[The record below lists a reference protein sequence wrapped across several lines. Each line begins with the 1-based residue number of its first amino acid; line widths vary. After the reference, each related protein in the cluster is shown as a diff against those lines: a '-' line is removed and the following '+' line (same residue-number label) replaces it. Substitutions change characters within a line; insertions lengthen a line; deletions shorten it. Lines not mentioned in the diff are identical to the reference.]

1 MDDAAAPGTGD
12 IPMSGHQAPSG
23 ALLDQA
29 LENIAASAV
38 VVDDDGLILAANSAA
53 QNVLGRDATEFV
65 GEDFHDLLH
74 RDKHGHSM
82 PRTRCRI
89 RKALLT
95 GDTRHGDAEWFVRGD
110 GALVQLSW
118 LVTPYTPGPG
128 VTGALTLLYELKRE
142 DSCQSEDVYSA
153 PLTELD
159 RLALLAET
167 TTQLTSTL
175 DVDKALHRLAALTV
189 PRLADWAVVDLLT
202 ERDEVRRTLV
212 MQHKDG
218 ILIQRDDL
226 QGPMPPVPEESPM
239 PLSRALRGAASTLA
253 GPATYQGPPDSGIA
267 VEQQRLFTETGMHSA
282 VIAPIRGLRDVLGAL
297 TLGRAQRH
305 DAFTAADLPL
315 LEDLTRRAGLALDN
329 ARLYQRQRKVAE
341 TMQRHL
347 LPQLPTLPGLEMT
360 ARYVPAPDA
369 SSVGGDWYDA
379 FALAS
384 PAHALA
390 IGDVVGHDL
399 DAAAGMAQVR
409 NMLRA
414 FAWSH
419 CEAAPSTVVTRL
431 DEAVMHIAEVPMA
444 TMILARLTLG
454 DDALWRLRWT
464 NAGHPPPLLVTHDG
478 QARYLDEAHGILLG
492 TGVTKPRPDAVT
504 VLPPGATL
512 LLYTDG
518 LVESPRHSLDHGL
531 NRLRRHAA
539 SLAHR
544 PLDSFCDSLLDQV
557 RPNDNDD
564 DVAVIALRTPTPA
577 LGQRRGRPFAS
588 AVDES

>member
-1 MDDAAAPGTGD
+1 MDDVAAPGESVL
-12 IPMSGHQAPSG
+12 PSGHQSRSG
-23 ALLDQA
+23 TLLEGT
-29 LENIAASAV
+29 LENLRASAIA
-38 VVDDDGLILAANSAA
+38 VDDDGLIVAVNTAA
-53 QNVLGRDATEFV
+53 QILLGRQAAELV
-65 GEDFHDLLH
+65 GQDLHDLLH
-74 RDKHGHSM
+74 RDEYGHSV
-82 PRTRCRI
+82 PRTRCRM

-95 GDTRHGDAEWFVRGD
+95 GDTGHGDAEWFARGD
-110 GALVQLSW
+110 GTLVRLSW
-118 LVTPYTPGPG
+118 LVTPCTPGPSG
-128 VTGALTLLYELKRE
+128 AAALTLLYEPKRSNVRHS
-142 DSCQSEDVYSA
+142 DGGQSS

-175 DVDKALHRLAALTV
+175 DVDEALHRLAALTV
-189 PRLADWAVVDLLT
+189 PRLADWAVFDLLT
-202 ERDEVRRTLV
+202 ERDEVRRVLV
-212 MQHKDG
+212 VEHKDG
-218 ILIQRDDL
+218 ILVERDDL
-226 QGPMPPVPEESPM
+226 QGPMPPVPSESPM
-239 PLSRALRGAASTLA
+239 PLSRALRGAASSLA

-267 VEQQRLFTETGMHSA
+267 VEQQALFTATGMHSA
-282 VIAPIRGLRDVLGAL
+282 VIAPIRGLREVLGAL
-297 TLGRAQRH
+297 TLGRSQRH
-305 DAFTAADLPL
+305 DAFTPADLPL

-347 LPQLPTLPGLEMT
+347 LPQLPVLPGLEMT

-379 FALAS
+379 FALAAH
-384 PAHALA
+384 AHALA

-419 CEAAPSTVVTRL
+419 PEAAPSAVVARL

-454 DDALWRLRWT
+454 EDALWRLRWT

-478 QARYLDEAHGILLG
+478 QTRYLDQGHGILLG
-492 TGVTKPRPDAVT
+492 TGVTRPRPDAVT
-504 VLPPGATL
+504 VLPAQATL

-518 LVESPRHSLDHGL
+518 LVESPHHSIDHGL
-531 NRLRRHAA
+531 DRLRRHAA

-544 PLDSFCDSLLDQV
+544 PLDSFCDLLLDQV
-557 RPNDNDD
+557 RPSDNDD
-564 DVAVIALRTPTPA
+564 DVAMIALRTPRFT
-577 LGQRRGRPFAS
+577 
-588 AVDES
+588 

>member
-1 MDDAAAPGTGD
+1 MDGFAAPGRGD
-12 IPMSGHQAPSG
+12 GPPSRYQARSG
-23 ALLDQA
+23 ALLDETLRNLRA
-29 LENIAASAV
+29 PAV
-38 VVDDDGLILAANSAA
+38 AVDEDGLIVAVNSAA
-53 QNVLGRDATEFV
+53 LSLLGRDASALV
-65 GEDFHDLLH
+65 GQDSHDLLH
-74 RDKHGHSM
+74 RDRYGHSV

-95 GDTRHGDAEWFVRGD
+95 GDTGQGDGEWFVRGD
-110 GALVQLSW
+110 GTLVQLSW
-118 LVTPYTPGPG
+118 LVTPYTPDPG
-128 VTGALTLLYELKRE
+128 GEGALALLYEPKQPDVRPGDGE
-142 DSCQSEDVYSA
+142 QSV

-175 DVDKALHRLAALTV
+175 DVDEALRRLAALTV
-189 PRLADWAVVDLLT
+189 PRLADWAVFDLLT
-202 ERDEVRRTLV
+202 ERDEVRRVLV
-212 MQHKDG
+212 MEHKDG
-218 ILIQRDDL
+218 VLIEREDL
-226 QGPMPPVPEESPM
+226 QGPMPPVPAESPM
-239 PLSRALRGAASTLA
+239 PLSRALRGASSSLA

-267 VEQQRLFTETGMHSA
+267 VEQQRLFTATGMHSA
-282 VIAPIRGLRDVLGAL
+282 LIAPIRGLRDVLGAL
-297 TLGRAQRH
+297 TLGRAQRP
-305 DAFTAADLPL
+305 DAFTPADLPL

-347 LPQLPTLPGLEMT
+347 LPQLPVLPGVEMT

-379 FALAS
+379 FALTG

-399 DAAAGMAQVR
+399 DAAAGMAQIR

-419 CEAAPSTVVTRL
+419 PEAAPSAVVTQL
-431 DEAVMHIAEVPMA
+431 DEAVMHIAEVPVA
-444 TMILARLTLG
+444 TMILATLTRG
-454 DDALWRLRWT
+454 DDQFWRLRWT

-478 QARYLDEAHGILLG
+478 RTRYLDEAHGMLLG
-492 TGVTKPRPDAVT
+492 TGATRSRSDAVT
-504 VLPPGATL
+504 VLPPQATL

-518 LVESPRHSLDHGL
+518 LVESRHHSIDHGL
-531 NRLRRHAA
+531 DRLRRHAA

-544 PLDSFCDSLLDQV
+544 PLNPFCDQLLDQV
-557 RPNDNDD
+557 RPSDNDD
-564 DVAVIALRTPTPA
+564 DVAMIALRTPPA
-577 LGQRRGRPFAS
+577 DRSG
-588 AVDES
+588 

>member
-1 MDDAAAPGTGD
+1 MDDVAAPGRE
-12 IPMSGHQAPSG
+12 SGLSG
-23 ALLDQA
+23 DQA
-29 LENIAASAV
+29 RSGTLLGGTLENLQEAAIA
-38 VVDDDGLILAANSAA
+38 VDDDGLIVAVNSAA
-53 QNVLGRDATEFV
+53 RSLLGREDSELV
-65 GEDFHDLLH
+65 GQDFHDLLH
-74 RDKHGHSM
+74 RDRYGHSV
-82 PRTRCRI
+82 PRTRCRM

-95 GDTRHGDAEWFVRGD
+95 GDTRHGDAEWFARGD
-110 GALVQLSW
+110 GTLVQLSW
-118 LVTPYTPGPG
+118 LVTPYAPAPGG
-128 VTGALTLLYELKRE
+128 TGALAMLYAPEQPDVRH
-142 DSCQSEDVYSA
+142 SEGGHSA

-175 DVDKALHRLAALTV
+175 DVDEALHRLAALTV
-189 PRLADWAVVDLLT
+189 PRLADWAVFDLLT
-202 ERDEVRRTLV
+202 ERDEVRRVLV
-212 MQHKDG
+212 MEHKDG
-218 ILIQRDDL
+218 ILVERDDL
-226 QGPMPPVPEESPM
+226 QGPMPPVPAESPM
-239 PLSRALRGAASTLA
+239 PLSRALRGAASSLA

-267 VEQQRLFTETGMHSA
+267 VEQQRLFTATGMHSA
-282 VIAPIRGLRDVLGAL
+282 AIAPIRGLRDVLGAL

-305 DAFTAADLPL
+305 DAFTPADLPL

-347 LPQLPTLPGLEMT
+347 LPQLPVLPGLEMT

-379 FALAS
+379 FALAAH
-384 PAHALA
+384 AHALA

-419 CEAAPSTVVTRL
+419 PEATPSAVVTRL

-454 DDALWRLRWT
+454 DDTLWRLRWT
-464 NAGHPPPLLVTHDG
+464 NAGHPPPLLIAHDG
-478 QARYLDEAHGILLG
+478 QTSYLDEAHGILLG
-492 TGVTKPRPDAVT
+492 TGVTGPRPDAVT
-504 VLPPGATL
+504 VLPPQATL

-518 LVESPRHSLDHGL
+518 LVESPHHSIDHGL
-531 NRLRRHAA
+531 DRLRRHAA

-544 PLDSFCDSLLDQV
+544 PLDSFCDLLLDQV
-557 RPNDNDD
+557 RPSDNDD
-564 DVAVIALRTPTPA
+564 DVAMIALRTPLPYDPPDP
-577 LGQRRGRPFAS
+577 RGRQI
-588 AVDES
+588 EWG

>member
-1 MDDAAAPGTGD
+1 MDDVAAPGRDGGLL
-12 IPMSGHQAPSG
+12 PGHQACPG
-23 ALLDQA
+23 ALLDGT
-29 LENIAASAV
+29 LHNLRASAV
-38 VVDDDGLILAANSAA
+38 AVDEDGLIVAVNSAA
-53 QNVLGRDATEFV
+53 LSLLGRDASELV
-65 GEDFHDLLH
+65 GQDFHDLLH
-74 RDKHGHSM
+74 RDRHGHPM

-95 GDTRHGDAEWFVRGD
+95 GDTRHGDAEWFAHGD
-110 GALVQLSW
+110 GTLLQLSW
-118 LVTPYTPGPG
+118 LVTPYTPGS
-128 VTGALTLLYELKRE
+128 VATGALALLYEP
-142 DSCQSEDVYSA
+142 QPDVSHSDGGHCA

-175 DVDKALHRLAALTV
+175 DVDEALHRLAALTV
-189 PRLADWAVVDLLT
+189 PRLADWAVFDVLT
-202 ERDEVRRTLV
+202 ERDEVRRVLV
-212 MQHKDG
+212 MEHKDG
-218 ILIQRDDL
+218 VLIERDDL
-226 QGPMPPVPEESPM
+226 QGPMPPVPAESPM
-239 PLSRALRGAASTLA
+239 PLSRALRGASSSLA

-267 VEQQRLFTETGMHSA
+267 VEQQRLFTATGMHSA

-305 DAFTAADLPL
+305 DAFTPADLPL

-341 TMQRHL
+341 TMQRYL
-347 LPQLPTLPGLEMT
+347 LPQLPVLPGLEMT

-379 FALAS
+379 FALAG

-399 DAAAGMAQVR
+399 DAAAGMAQIR

-419 CEAAPSTVVTRL
+419 PEAAPSAVVTQL
-431 DEAVMHIAEVPMA
+431 DDAVIHIAEAPMA
-444 TMILARLTLG
+444 TMILATLTRD
-454 DDALWRLRWT
+454 DDALWHLRWT
-464 NAGHPPPLLVTHDG
+464 NAGHPPPLLITHDG
-478 QARYLDEAHGILLG
+478 QTRYLDEAHGILLG
-492 TGVTKPRPDAVT
+492 TGANRTRSDAVT
-504 VLPPGATL
+504 VLPPRATL

-518 LVESPRHSLDHGL
+518 LVESPHHSIDHGL
-531 NRLRRHAA
+531 DRLSRHAA

-544 PLDSFCDSLLDQV
+544 PLDSFCDQLLDHV
-557 RPNDNDD
+557 RPHDNDD
-564 DVAVIALRTPTPA
+564 DVAMIALRTPLP
-577 LGQRRGRPFAS
+577 RP
-588 AVDES
+588 

>member
-1 MDDAAAPGTGD
+1 MDDVAVPDRGRV
-12 IPMSGHQAPSG
+12 PLSGHPARSG
-23 ALLDQA
+23 ALLDGA
-29 LENIAASAV
+29 LENLRASTIA
-38 VVDDDGLILAANSAA
+38 VDDDGLIVAVNSAA
-53 QNVLGRDATEFV
+53 ERMLGREASELV
-65 GEDFHDLLH
+65 GQDFHDLLH
-74 RDKHGHSM
+74 RDRYGHSV
-82 PRTRCRI
+82 PRTRCQI

-95 GDTRHGDAEWFVRGD
+95 GDTRHGEAEWFACGD
-110 GALVQLSW
+110 GTLVQLSW
-118 LVTPYTPGPG
+118 LVTPYTHGPSG
-128 VTGALTLLYELKRE
+128 TGALAMLYEPKPGEVRHR
-142 DSCQSEDVYSA
+142 DGGHSA

-175 DVDKALHRLAALTV
+175 DADEALHRLAALTV
-189 PRLADWAVVDLLT
+189 PRLADWAVFDLLT
-202 ERDEVRRTLV
+202 ERDEVRRVLV
-212 MQHKDG
+212 MEHKDG
-218 ILIQRDDL
+218 ILVERDDL
-226 QGPMPPVPEESPM
+226 QGPMPPVPAESPM
-239 PLSRALRGAASTLA
+239 PLSRALRGAASSLA

-267 VEQQRLFTETGMHSA
+267 VEQQRLFTATGMHSA

-297 TLGRAQRH
+297 TLGRAQQH
-305 DAFTAADLPL
+305 DAFTPADLPL

-347 LPQLPTLPGLEMT
+347 LPQLPVLPGLEMT

-379 FALAS
+379 FALATH
-384 PAHALA
+384 AHALA

-419 CEAAPSTVVTRL
+419 PEAAPSTVVTRL

-444 TMILARLTLG
+444 TMIFARLTLG
-454 DDALWRLRWT
+454 NDALWRLRWT
-464 NAGHPPPLLVTHDG
+464 NAGHPPPLLITHDG
-478 QARYLDEAHGILLG
+478 QTRYLGEAHGILLG
-492 TGVTKPRPDAVT
+492 TGVTRPRPDAVT
-504 VLPPGATL
+504 ILPPQATL

-518 LVESPRHSLDHGL
+518 LIESPRHSIDQGLD
-531 NRLRRHAA
+531 RLRRHAA

-544 PLDSFCDSLLDQV
+544 PPDSFCDLLLDQV
-557 RPNDNDD
+557 RPSDNDD
-564 DVAVIALRTPTPA
+564 DVAMIALRTPLP
-577 LGQRRGRPFAS
+577 
-588 AVDES
+588 

>member
-1 MDDAAAPGTGD
+1 MDDVAVPGTGD
-12 IPMSGHQAPSG
+12 IPVSGYQ
-23 ALLDQA
+23 ALLSGGLLDEA
-29 LENIAASAV
+29 LGNLVASAI
-38 VVDDDGLILAANSAA
+38 VVDDDGFIVAANGAA
-53 QNVLGRDATEFV
+53 QSLLGRDAKELI
-65 GEDFHDLLH
+65 GQDFHDLLH
-74 RDKHGHSM
+74 RDKHGHAM

-95 GDTRHGDAEWFVRGD
+95 RSTRHGDAEWFARGD
-110 GALVQLSW
+110 GTLVQLSW
-118 LVTPYTPGPG
+118 LVTPCTPGPG
-128 VTGALTLLYELKRE
+128 LTGALALLYELHRE
-142 DSCQSEDVYSA
+142 DVQQSEGGHPG

-175 DVDKALHRLAALTV
+175 DVNEALHRLAALTV

-202 ERDEVRRTLV
+202 ERDEVRRVLV

-218 ILIQRDDL
+218 ILVERDDL
-226 QGPMPPVPEESPM
+226 QGPMPPVPEDSPM

-282 VIAPIRGLRDVLGAL
+282 AIAPIRGLRDVLGAL
-297 TLGRAQRH
+297 TLGRAQRQG
-305 DAFTAADLPL
+305 AFTPADLPL

-347 LPQLPTLPGLEMT
+347 LPQLPMLPGLEMT

-379 FALAS
+379 FALA
-384 PAHALA
+384 PHAHAHALA

-419 CEAAPSTVVTRL
+419 PEAAPSAVVTRL

-444 TMILARLTLG
+444 TMILAMLTVG
-454 DDALWRLRWT
+454 DDTLWRLRWT

-478 QARYLDEAHGILLG
+478 QAHYLDEAHGILLG
-492 TGVTKPRPDAVT
+492 AGVTRPRPDAVT
-504 VLPPGATL
+504 VLPPRATL

-518 LVESPRHSLDHGL
+518 LVESPQHSIDHGL

-557 RPNDNDD
+557 RPHDNDD
-564 DVAVIALRTPTPA
+564 DVAMIALRTPAPA
-577 LGQRRGRPFAS
+577 Q
-588 AVDES
+588 EQ

>member
-1 MDDAAAPGTGD
+1 MDGLAAPGAGD
-12 IPMSGHQAPSG
+12 RAVPGRRTVPG
-23 ALLDQA
+23 ALLEGL
-29 LENIAASAV
+29 LENLTASAV
-38 VVDDDGLILAANSAA
+38 VLDDDGLILAANDAAQSLLGRSAA
-53 QNVLGRDATEFV
+53 KLV
-65 GEDFHDLLH
+65 GQDSHDLLH
-74 RDKHGHSM
+74 RNKHGHSM
-82 PRTRCRI
+82 PRSRCRM

-95 GDTRHGDAEWFVRGD
+95 GDTRHGSAEWFVRGD
-110 GALVQLSW
+110 GRLVQLSW
-118 LVTPYTPGPG
+118 LITPCTTGPG
-128 VTGALTLLYELKRE
+128 VTGALVLLYEEDRE
-142 DSCQSEDVYSA
+142 HQGDAVHSA

-159 RLALLAET
+159 RLTLLAET

-175 DVDKALHRLAALTV
+175 DVDEALHRLAALTV
-189 PRLADWAVVDLLT
+189 PRLADWAVFDLLT
-202 ERDEVRRTLV
+202 EHDEVRRVLV
-212 MQHKDG
+212 MEHKDG
-218 ILIQRDDL
+218 ILVEREDL
-226 QGPMPPVPEESPM
+226 QGPMPPVPAESPM
-239 PLSRALRGAASTLA
+239 PLSRALRGASSSLA

-267 VEQQRLFTETGMHSA
+267 VEQQRLFTTTGMHSA
-282 VIAPIRGLRDVLGAL
+282 AIAPIRGLRDVLGAL

-305 DAFTAADLPL
+305 GAFTPADLPL
-315 LEDLTRRAGLALDN
+315 LEDLTRRTGLALDN

-347 LPQLPTLPGLEMT
+347 LPQLPSLPGLEMT
-360 ARYVPAPDA
+360 ARYLPAPDA
-369 SSVGGDWYDA
+369 SAVGGDWYDA

-384 PAHALA
+384 HAHALA

-419 CEAAPSTVVTRL
+419 PEAAPSDVVTRL

-454 DDALWRLRWT
+454 EDALWRLCWT

-492 TGVTKPRPDAVT
+492 TGLTRPRPDADT
-504 VLPPGATL
+504 VLPPRATI

-518 LVESPRHSLDHGL
+518 LVESPRHSIDHGL
-531 NRLRRHAA
+531 DRLRRHAA

-557 RPNDNDD
+557 RPEDNDD
-564 DVAVIALRTPTPA
+564 DVALIALRTPVPA
-577 LGQRRGRPFAS
+577 Q
-588 AVDES
+588 E

>member
-1 MDDAAAPGTGD
+1 MDDTAVPGTTD
-12 IPMSGHQAPSG
+12 IPMSGHQALSDP
-23 ALLDQA
+23 LLDKT
-29 LENIAASAV
+29 LENMAASAIA
-38 VVDDDGLILAANSAA
+38 VDDDGLIVAANSTA
-53 QNVLGRDATEFV
+53 QSLLGRDATELI
-65 GEDFHDLLH
+65 GQDFHDLLH
-74 RDKHGHSM
+74 RDNHGHSI
-82 PRTRCRI
+82 PRTRCPI

-95 GDTRHGDAEWFVRGD
+95 RDTRHGDTEWFARGD
-110 GALVQLSW
+110 GALLQLSW
-118 LVTPYTPGPG
+118 LVTPYTSDLG
-128 VTGALTLLYELKRE
+128 VTGALILLYELHQGE
-142 DSCQSEDVYSA
+142 DECSA

-175 DVDKALHRLAALTV
+175 DVDEALHRLAALTV
-189 PRLADWAVVDLLT
+189 PRLADWAVFDLLT
-202 ERDEVRRTLV
+202 ERDEVRRVLV

-218 ILIQRDDL
+218 IRVERDDL

-239 PLSRALRGAASTLA
+239 PLSRALRGAASTLV

-267 VEQQRLFTETGMHSA
+267 VEQQRLFTVTGMHSA

-305 DAFTAADLPL
+305 DAFTPADLPL

-347 LPQLPTLPGLEMT
+347 LPQLPVLPDLKMT

-379 FALAS
+379 FALPS
-384 PAHALA
+384 RPRAHALA

-414 FAWSH
+414 FAWSRP
-419 CEAAPSTVVTRL
+419 EAAPSAVVTRL

-444 TMILARLTLG
+444 TMIFARLTLG
-454 DDALWRLRWT
+454 DDALWHLRWT

-478 QARYLDEAHGILLG
+478 QTHYLDEAHGILLG
-492 TGVTKPRPDAVT
+492 TGVTRPRPDAVT
-504 VLPPGATL
+504 VLPPRATL

-518 LVESPRHSLDHGL
+518 LVESPKHSIDHGL

-539 SLAHR
+539 ALAHR
-544 PLDSFCDSLLDQV
+544 PLDSFCDSLLDEV
-557 RPNDNDD
+557 RPHDNDD
-564 DVAVIALRTPTPA
+564 DVAMIALRTPPD
-577 LGQRRGRPFAS
+577 RGSGEGCLARAPWTKG
-588 AVDES
+588 D